1 MTIKR
6 DRFDFEIGYLVKS
19 PCKECVH
26 RDCLPECSEKC
37 LLLERIQTAIAR
49 GVSCTGRGR
58 YQSVTL

>member
-26 RDCLPECSEKC
+26 RKSLPKCSDECR
-37 LLLERIQTAIAR
+37 LLERIQMMIAR
-49 GVSCTGRGR
+49 GVSCSGR
-58 YQSVTL
+58 YHSINI